1 MDMIYT
7 VYSDNYLLYDPRLPD
22 YAVIDP
28 VLNLAANEPG
38 TLTFTVPE
46 TNPNADVIQK
56 LVSRIKVFR
65 DGTQIFQGRVIKDER
80 GLGNTRKYTAEG
92 CIAFLIDS
100 VREPYSFTGTPA
112 QFFAFLLNG
121 HNSSVQSGQQL
132 IAGSCTIS
140 ESGDISPYSELWDS
154 TWNVLKGK
162 LLDKFGGYLY
172 VTFNGEGKPVLNW
185 LENPPDT
192 ATQRIEFGEN
202 LLSLAITK
210 DADESYT
217 ACVPLGAKLNAI
229 DPNYETEARLTIA
242 DVHDGDPR
250 LIDSANAAIYGTIYA
265 PVSQTTWDDVTL
277 PTNLLHKA
285 QAWLAAQGARLK
297 ETIQLTAVDLA
308 ALDSS
313 VEAFQFLDRIIVSC
327 GDILPEAYFVLT
339 KMTIPLQNP
348 AATRITIGDS
358 RASLVADNTGRI
370 NGAIDR
376 IEGIEADYV
385 TNSGAV
391 EIVQQQ
397 ITNNTSI
404 LQSAQ
409 QIIMSALED
418 YVATSD
424 FEQFQSTVMTTLSVM
439 AGTIEMNFYETTS
452 EISDL
457 NGDMNQQFEAIHGFI
472 RMIASGIVIGESS
485 SNIKLK
491 LENDILYFFTGD
503 EDSVSTENAIAY
515 FSAGKLYVN
524 TVEILTGMKIGPFAW
539 MPESDNLNFK
549 LTE

>member
-1 MDMIYT
+1 MICT
-7 VYSDNYLLYDPRLPD
+7 IYSDSFLVYDPRLPE

-28 VLNLAANEPG
+28 VLSLTANEPG
-38 TLTFTVPE
+38 LLTFTVPE
-46 TNPNADVIQK
+46 TNPSAGNVTK

-65 DGTQIFQGRVIKDER
+65 DGVQIFQGRVIKDER
-80 GLGNTRKYTAEG
+80 SLNNMRKYTVEG
-92 CIAFLIDS
+92 CIAYLIDS
-100 VREPYSFTGTPA
+100 VREPYSFTGTPT
-112 QFFAFLLNG
+112 QFFAFLLSG
-121 HNSSVQSGQQL
+121 HNASVQTDQQL
-132 IAGSCTIS
+132 ITGSCTIS
-140 ESGDISPYSELWDS
+140 ETGDVSPYSELWDS
-154 TWNVLKGK
+154 TWNVMKSK

-172 VTFNGEGKPVLNW
+172 VTFNRDGYPVLNW
-185 LENPPDT
+185 LEDPPDT
-192 ATQRIEFGEN
+192 ATQRIEFGGN

-210 DADESYT
+210 DADQSYT

-250 LIDSANAAIYGTIYA
+250 LIDTANAAIYGTIYA

-308 ALDSS
+308 ALNTD
-313 VEAFQFLDRIIVSC
+313 VEAFSFLDRIIVSC
-327 GDILPEAYFVLT
+327 GDVLPEAYFVLT

-376 IEGIEADYV
+376 IEGIEADYI

-452 EISDL
+452 DISDL

-485 SNIKLK
+485 SNIKQK

-524 TVEILTGMKIGPFAW
+524 TVEILTGMRIGPFAW

>member
-1 MDMIYT
+1 MH
-7 VYSDNYLLYDPRLPD
+7 
-22 YAVIDP
+22 
-28 VLNLAANEPG
+28 E
-38 TLTFTVPE
+38 
-46 TNPNADVIQK
+46 
-56 LVSRIKVFR
+56 
-65 DGTQIFQGRVIKDER
+65 
-80 GLGNTRKYTAEG
+80 
-92 CIAFLIDS
+92 
-100 VREPYSFTGTPA
+100 
-112 QFFAFLLNG
+112 
-121 HNSSVQSGQQL
+121 
-132 IAGSCTIS
+132 
-140 ESGDISPYSELWDS
+140 
-154 TWNVLKGK
+154 
-162 LLDKFGGYLY
+162 
-172 VTFNGEGKPVLNW
+172 
-185 LENPPDT
+185 
-192 ATQRIEFGEN
+192 
-202 LLSLAITK
+202 
-210 DADESYT
+210 
-217 ACVPLGAKLNAI
+217 
-229 DPNYETEARLTIA
+229 
-242 DVHDGDPR
+242 GDPR
-250 LIDSANAAIYGTIYA
+250 LIDSANAAIYGAIYA

-285 QAWLAAQGARLK
+285 QAWLAQQGARLK
-297 ETIQLTAVDLA
+297 ETIQLTAVALA

-404 LQSAQ
+404 LQSTQ

-452 EISDL
+452 DISNL

-524 TVEILTGMKIGPFAW
+524 TVEILTGMKICPSPGCL
-539 MPESDNLNFK
+539 SRIISVLNLRSECIERLK
-549 LTE
+549 SPAGCGRISS

>member
-1 MDMIYT
+1 MIYT
-7 VYSDNYLLYDPRLPD
+7 IYSDSFLVYDPRLPL

-28 VLNLAANEPG
+28 ILNLSVNEPG
-38 TLTFTVPE
+38 LLTFTVPD
-46 TNPNADVIQK
+46 TNPSAGNITK

-65 DGTQIFQGRVIKDER
+65 DSYQIFQGRAIKDER
-80 GLGNTRKYTAEG
+80 TLGNMHKYTVEG

-121 HNSSVQSGQQL
+121 HNGSVAESQRL
-132 IAGSCTIS
+132 IAGSCTVTD
-140 ESGDISPYSELWDS
+140 ENDITPYSELWDS
-154 TWNVLKGK
+154 TWNVMKSK
-162 LLDKFGGYLY
+162 LIDKYGGYLY
-172 VTFNGEGKPVLNW
+172 VTFNRDSKPVLNW
-185 LENPPDT
+185 LAEPPDT
-192 ATQRIEFGEN
+192 ATQKIEFGEN

-217 ACVPLGAKLNAI
+217 ACVPLGAKLKAI
-229 DPNYETEARLTIA
+229 DPAYETEARLTIA
-242 DVHDGDPR
+242 DVHDNDPR

-265 PVSQTTWDDVTL
+265 PVSLTTWDDVTL

-308 ALDSS
+308 ALDTN
-313 VEAFQFLDRIIVSC
+313 VETFKFLDRVIVSC

-339 KMTIPLQNP
+339 KMTIPIQNP

-376 IEGIEADYV
+376 IEGIESDYV

-439 AGTIEMNFYETTS
+439 AGTIEMNFYETNS

-472 RMIASGIVIGESS
+472 RMIASGIVIGEST

-524 TVEILTGMKIGPFAW
+524 TVQILTGMRIGPFAW